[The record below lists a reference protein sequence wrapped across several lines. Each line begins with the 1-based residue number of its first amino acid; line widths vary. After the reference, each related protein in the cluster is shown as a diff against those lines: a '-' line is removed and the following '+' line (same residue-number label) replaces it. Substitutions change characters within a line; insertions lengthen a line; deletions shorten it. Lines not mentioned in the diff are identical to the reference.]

1 MEKNMIS
8 DEKEKYQVSMPF
20 YEIRMSVTGACNHN
34 CIYCEPFVDGKHT
47 KGYGN
52 ITIDQVSEFSNSL
65 KEFINKENLHIQ
77 ITGGEATLRDDLVD
91 IFATLNKEIND
102 IGMSTNGSNLNLK
115 LADDLIKNGL
125 SDIHIHLPS
134 LDKDI
139 SEKTTQ
145 TKHKGNYIKNITDSA
160 LYIKSKG
167 TRVEF
172 NSPVTNINVSSLTDL
187 FDFCYQ
193 NKINLKLI
201 EELRLNNSKQIKFES
216 IKRILSDWIK
226 KNKIKTIETKIK
238 NKYGVIYNLDKNF
251 FFRIA
256 PVDIN
261 FKKNLKGLTKKTL
274 LDGRYWVGGRDNL
287 FLFTPSYSK
296 ELAKG
301 SIDDLKNNLLK
312 TSQIY
317 KENLN

>member
-1 MEKNMIS
+1 MILK
-8 DEKEKYQVSMPF
+8 EKEKYQVSMPF

-34 CIYCEPFVDGKHT
+34 CIYCEPFVDGKHS

-52 ITIDQVSEFSNSL
+52 ITIKQVADFTEKFKDFFT
-65 KEFINKENLHIQ
+65 KEKLHLQ
-77 ITGGEATLRDDLVD
+77 ITGGEATLREDLVD

-102 IGMSTNGSNLNLK
+102 IGISTNGSNLNLR
-115 LADDLIKNGL
+115 LAKDLVNNGL

-134 LDKDI
+134 LDKEI
-139 SEKTTQ
+139 SERTTQ
-145 TKHKGNYIKNITDSA
+145 KKHKGNYIKKITDTA
-160 LYIKSKG
+160 LYIKSTG

-172 NSPVTNINVSSLTDL
+172 NSPVTHINVASLVDL

-201 EELRLNNSKQIKFES
+201 EELRLDNSEQIKFET
-216 IKRILSDWIK
+216 IKKILADWMK
-226 KNKIKTIETKIK
+226 KNKIKTLETKIK
-238 NKYGVIYNLDKNF
+238 NKYGVIYNLDNNF

-256 PVDIN
+256 PVDEN

-274 LDGRYWVGGRDNL
+274 LDGRYWVGGRENL

-296 ELAKG
+296 ALVKG
-301 SIDDLKNNLLK
+301 RIDDLENNLYK
-312 TSQIY
+312 ISKIY
-317 KENLN
+317 KKKFKN